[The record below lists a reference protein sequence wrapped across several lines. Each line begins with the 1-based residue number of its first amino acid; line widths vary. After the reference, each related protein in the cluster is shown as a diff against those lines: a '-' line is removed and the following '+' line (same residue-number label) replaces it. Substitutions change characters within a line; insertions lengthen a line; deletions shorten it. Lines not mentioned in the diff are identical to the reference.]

1 MKSNSVIFAAGIAV
15 GLFAFWSAGQFSGVQ
30 SDSSGDAQKNNEPL
44 YWVAPMDP
52 DYRRDGPGKSPM
64 GMDLVPVYE
73 ENSQEDAAGTVRV
86 APALEHSFGVRT
98 AEVRRGILNPVI
110 RSAGYVEYNDDYVVH
125 IHPRT
130 EGWIEKLHVRSEG
143 DPVEKGAPL
152 YDIYSPTLVNAQEEY
167 LLALRRGN
175 EQLASA
181 SRLRLQALQVP
192 EDSIREIEKKR
203 RVSQTLTM
211 RAPQSG
217 VVDQLNVRQGMY
229 VAPGT
234 EVLTLAQAS
243 QVWIT
248 SDVFTDDLSFIK
260 GGETAEIRSEA
271 SPGKSWTGVVDYLYP
286 ALNTKTRT
294 AQVRIRL
301 TSPAESLMPGM
312 YTRVVITPEGKE
324 ALLIPRDALIRIDNS
339 TRVVLKTGSGKYR
352 SVPVVSGRSD
362 ADSVEIYRG
371 LEAGD
376 EVVISAQFMI
386 DSESAK
392 KADLSRFE
400 HDMNMAERDSEA
412 PKAMADGVVNR
423 LDKTAR
429 VANISRGPIEKWN
442 RPAATMDFRL
452 SDELDLSDLNE
463 GDRIH
468 FVFKVDQGE
477 FTVISVHPPMTG
489 DMGNAT
495 GTNESAD
502 MDMSADMSE
511 GHDHD

>member
-1 MKSNSVIFAAGIAV
+1 MKNNSVIFAAGVAV
-15 GLFAFWSAGQFSGVQ
+15 GLFVFWSAGQFSGGQ
-30 SDSSGDAQKNNEPL
+30 SDGSGNAQKNNEPL

-73 ENSQEDAAGTVRV
+73 EDSQEDAVGTVRV

-98 AEVRRGILNPVI
+98 AEVRTGILNPVI
-110 RSAGYVEYNDDYVVH
+110 RSAGYVEYNDDFVVH
-125 IHPRT
+125 MHPRT

-175 EQLASA
+175 QQLASA

-192 EDSIREIEKKR
+192 DDIIRQIENTR

-217 VVDQLNVRQGMY
+217 VVDQLNIRQGMY
-229 VAPGT
+229 VVPGT
-234 EVLTLAQAS
+234 EIMTLAQAS

-248 SDVFTDDLSFIK
+248 TDVFSDDLSFIG
-260 GGETAEIRSEA
+260 GGESVEVTSQAA
-271 SPGKSWTGVVDYLYP
+271 PGNVWSGVVDYIYP
-286 ALNTKTRT
+286 ALDTATRT

-301 TSPAESLMPGM
+301 TSPTDMLRPGM
-312 YTRVVITPEGKE
+312 YASVVIKPSASET
-324 ALLIPRDALIRIDNS
+324 LLIPRDAVIRVAEG
-339 TRVVLKTGSGKYR
+339 TRVVLKTGAGKYR
-352 SVPVVSGRSD
+352 SVPVETARSD
-362 ADSVEIYRG
+362 ADSVEIHRG

-376 EVVISAQFMI
+376 EVVISAHFMI

-400 HDMNMAERDSEA
+400 HEMGMSEHKV
-412 PKAMADGVVNR
+412 PSTTETSSAMADGVINR
-423 LDKTAR
+423 LDKEAR
-429 VANISRGPIEKWN
+429 VANISRGPIEKWK
-442 RPAATMDFRL
+442 RPAATMDFSL
-452 SDELDLSDLNE
+452 SDELDLSGLNE
-463 GDRIH
+463 GDSIH
-468 FVFKVDQGE
+468 FVFEVSNGE
-477 FTVISVHPPMTG
+477 FTVTEVYTVSS
-489 DMGNAT
+489 D
-495 GTNESAD
+495 
-502 MDMSADMSE
+502 DMSKEMDSSHAAE
-511 GHDHD
+511 PHKGADHD